1 MSARTPRI
9 VHDRTRF
16 PMVWSDAAQAFIGY
30 FPVTKIQLEYFLCD
44 RPGAA
49 FDQRWYES
57 LLKLNER
64 IAPGR
69 IQSDNFYKAFV
80 TGISPV
86 QAKQFAAWLGR
97 ESDETY
103 TLLNQ
108 RQWYDVYEEFREYES
123 PGIQSLLLPAQPPRV
138 ELLLQKIDS
147 VCQKMKSPASLAD
160 AMLMQGGV
168 FEWVEM
174 DGDAWGGAGKPI
186 AALNPGLISLSNRRP
201 RQPGNTES
209 ATAFFGFRVIKREI

>member
-108 RQWYDVYEEFREYES
+108 
-123 PGIQSLLLPAQPPRV
+123 
-138 ELLLQKIDS
+138 
-147 VCQKMKSPASLAD
+147 
-160 AMLMQGGV
+160 
-168 FEWVEM
+168 
-174 DGDAWGGAGKPI
+174 
-186 AALNPGLISLSNRRP
+186 
-201 RQPGNTES
+201 GNT
-209 ATAFFGFRVIKREI
+209 RVRGSSHCCCRHSHLVSNYCCKRSTPSVKK